1 MKNRILLIG
10 AILITNLI
18 TAQQIKF
25 EDIKLG
31 GDIKGQYTSYLCS
44 DGFEYKIGDTIYFG
58 KPSGLNGYFQQIV
71 SMDIAGTTY
80 PVNYAAVMNR
90 GFEIKKIKVWGTKKL
105 GLKVNFQT
113 KGMSSVDN
121 YFFNIED
128 AIQVGEIE
136 PKGMTSDKALNELK
150 KAKEKLDLGLIT
162 QEDYDKLKIELSKY
176 IK

>member
-1 MKNRILLIG
+1 
-10 AILITNLI
+10 
-18 TAQQIKF
+18 
-25 EDIKLG
+25 
-31 GDIKGQYTSYLCS
+31 
-44 DGFEYKIGDTIYFG
+44 
-58 KPSGLNGYFQQIV
+58 
-71 SMDIAGTTY
+71 MDIAGTTY

-113 KGMSSVDN
+113 KGMSGVDN

-128 AIQVGEIE
+128 AIQVGEIQ